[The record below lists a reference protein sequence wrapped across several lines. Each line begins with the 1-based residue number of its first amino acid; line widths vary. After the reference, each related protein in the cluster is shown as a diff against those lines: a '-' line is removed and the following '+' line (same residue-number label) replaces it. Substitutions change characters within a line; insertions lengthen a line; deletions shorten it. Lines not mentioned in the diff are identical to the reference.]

1 MVCHG
6 SSDKRGAGY
15 GHGFG
20 IGKMF
25 GTTSISERGQA
36 VIPDRARKEL
46 GIKGDDMFVVFGN
59 KRSGALILIKS
70 EVFEEFAESF
80 MTKLGKLEKYAQD
93 FFYPQNDPDGAHDAS
108 DPGTGFS
115 QHDGGPGGKTSAPEP
130 GLSKEGSGP
139 GSET

>member
-15 GHGFG
+15 GHGLG
-20 IGKMF
+20 VGKML
-25 GTTSISERGQA
+25 GTTSINERGQA
-36 VIPDRARKEL
+36 VIPDKARKEL

-93 FFYPQNDPDGAHDAS
+93 FFYPQDGPDGVHDAS
-108 DPGTGFS
+108 DPDTGPS
-115 QHDGGPGGKTSAPEP
+115 KGDGGPGDKTSAPEP
-130 GLSKEGSGP
+130 GPSNEGSDP
-139 GSET
+139 GSEA